1 MSEPLKPDPPDD
13 PGKSARELDAVRHV
27 ESTRRK
33 LHLAGGF
40 YAVLAHA
47 AADGFLAFRD
57 EVTAAQVESRGLP
70 HSIALGL
77 VKAHALVAQKTAQA
91 TCELLDPATRK
102 KLLRD
107 LDREM
112 R

>member
-1 MSEPLKPDPPDD
+1 MSDPPDGRD
-13 PGKSARELDAVRHV
+13 RGSARELDSIRHV

-33 LHLAGGF
+33 LHLAGDF
-40 YAVLAHA
+40 YAVVAHA

-57 EVTAAQVESRGLP
+57 EVTVQQVQARGLP

-77 VKAHALVAQKTAQA
+77 VKAHAMFAQKTSQA
-91 TCELLDPATRK
+91 TQDLLDPTARK
-102 KLLRD
+102 KEIVLD
-107 LDREM
+107 LDRKM